1 MSRILIITPCSD
13 RKYGFTPEHMRA
25 ASLPFGSLPSVANE
39 WAVRVKESI
48 PTNAARDVYA
58 GRSFVELKAAQSLVS
73 ADLVI
78 ISAGLGIVRGQQ
90 KIPNYGITVSRSA
103 SDSIFKKI
111 EGKAQSTE
119 WWSHLQKTMGAKF
132 DLNSIDFGAYDLV
145 LMIMSK
151 NYAKMVSGDLSLMS
165 EDVIKKL
172 RVFGVGI
179 NSLMPLKLRD
189 NILSYDQRLNG
200 PDYDHLGTMT
210 DLSARCL
217 LDFCKQMQGNSEI
230 GRGLQYDKE
239 FVEGRLNG
247 MRYPEVFHRK
257 VCTDDEVKLF
267 ILEHWDTNKGNVN
280 KTLRLLRDKGFACEQ
295 TRFANLFRSVK
306 HEKKLQGEFNL

>member
-25 ASLPFGSLPSVANE
+25 ASLPFGCLPSVANE
-39 WAVRVKESI
+39 WAVRVKQSI

-151 NYAKMVSGDLSLMS
+151 NYAKMVSSDLSLMS
-165 EDVIKKL
+165 ADVIKKL

-210 DLSARCL
+210 DLPARCL
-217 LDFCKQMQGNSEI
+217 LDFCKQMQSNSEI

-239 FVEGRLNG
+239 FVETRLDG
-247 MRYPEVFHRK
+247 MRYPEVFDRK

-295 TRFANLFRSVK
+295 TRFAKLFKSVK

>member
-1 MSRILIITPCSD
+1 MTKVLIITPCSD
-13 RKYGFTPEHMRA
+13 RKYGFTPEYMRA
-25 ASLPFGSLPSVANE
+25 TSLPLGSLRSVANE

-247 MRYPEVFHRK
+247 MRYPEVFDRK

>member
-1 MSRILIITPCSD
+1 MTKVLIITPCSD

-25 ASLPFGSLPSVANE
+25 ASLPLGSLPSVANE
-39 WAVRVKESI
+39 WATRVKESI
-48 PTNAARDVYA
+48 STNAARDVYA

-111 EGKAQSTE
+111 EGKAQSSE
-119 WWSHLQKTMGAKF
+119 WWSHLQKTMGATF
-132 DLNSIDFGAYDLV
+132 DLNSIDFGTYDLV

-151 NYAKMVSGDLSLMS
+151 NYAKMVSSDLSLMS

-179 NSLMPLKLRD
+179 NSLIPLKLRD

-200 PDYDHLGTMT
+200 PDYDHPGTMT
-210 DLSARCL
+210 DLPARCL
-217 LDFCKQMQGNSEI
+217 LDFCQQMQGNSEI

-239 FVEGRLNG
+239 FVEGRLTG
-247 MRYPEVFHRK
+247 MRYPEVFDRK